1 MSWRKSV
8 AVLTALALVGC
19 YAPTLRG
26 MFEQWRTD
34 EDMSHGF
41 LVPVIVLWIVW
52 RERERWRTLPV
63 QPTWWGLV
71 LLASA
76 AAMQFV
82 AALGVGLFA
91 GSLAFLV
98 SIAGAVLCL
107 GGFNWLRALAF
118 PLALSVFMLP
128 KLALVYNQTTLPMQ
142 LLASRIAAGLLTT
155 AGIGVIREG
164 NILDV
169 GGHRV
174 EVVEACN
181 GIRYL
186 LSLGF
191 MAVVLGYVFDSKPG
205 MWVMR
210 VALLVDF
217 DGVNAAVA
225 VFITV
230 LRDGVLERLMH
241 LAQAV
246 LQDFAETDQDRQRD
260 APELEIVHQ
269 FLEVDGAADI
279 LLRVDLQVTVL
290 ADGEV
295 PLAPTRHVVEFC
307 GLRGSPTVGG
317 LANSA
322 IRKSGGG
329 GHETS
334 VSTDLVSGASEK
346 WQPWMVGCVYTN
358 IRLTRYW
365 TTATPASCDNL
376 GDDCVT

>member
-41 LVPVIVLWIVW
+41 LVPIVILWIVW
-52 RERERWRTLPV
+52 RERERWRILPT
-63 QPTWWGLV
+63 QPTWWGLA

-98 SIAGAVLCL
+98 SIAGVVLCL

-128 KLALVYNQTTLPMQ
+128 KLALVYNQTTLPLQ

-191 MAVVLGYVFDSKPG
+191 VAVVFGYLADSKS
-205 MWVMR
+205 WMR
-210 VALLVDF
+210 LALLV
-217 DGVNAAVA
+217 AAIPVA
-225 VFITV
+225 I
-230 LRDGVLERLMH
+230 
-241 LAQAV
+241 
-246 LQDFAETDQDRQRD
+246 
-260 APELEIVHQ
+260 
-269 FLEVDGAADI
+269 
-279 LLRVDLQVTVL
+279 
-290 ADGEV
+290 
-295 PLAPTRHVVEFC
+295 
-307 GLRGSPTVGG
+307 
-317 LANSA
+317 LANGVRVA
-322 IRKSGGG
+322 AAGWLPALEAGTPHLIAGWFIFVLCLA
-329 GHETS
+329 TLL
-334 VSTDLVSGASEK
+334 LVRQAFNK
-346 WQPWMVGCVYTN
+346 VYVYY
-358 IRLTRYW
+358 R
-365 TTATPASCDNL
+365 S
-376 GDDCVT
+376 

>member
-41 LVPVIVLWIVW
+41 LVPIVIFWIVW
-52 RERERWRTLPV
+52 RERARWRTLPT
-63 QPTWWGLV
+63 QPTWWGLA
-71 LLASA
+71 LLAFA

-91 GSLAFLV
+91 ASLAFLI
-98 SIAGAVLCL
+98 SIAGVVLCL
-107 GGFNWLRALAF
+107 GGFNWLRVLAF

-128 KLALVYNQTTLPMQ
+128 KLALVYNQTTLPLQ

-155 AGIGVIREG
+155 AGTGVIREG

-191 MAVVLGYVFDSKPG
+191 MAVVLGYLLDSKPG
-205 MWVMR
+205 MWVTRLALLAAAIPIAIVANGVR
-210 VALLVDF
+210 VA
-217 DGVNAAVA
+217 AAGWSPS
-225 VFITV
+225 
-230 LRDGVLERLMH
+230 L
-241 LAQAV
+241 
-246 LQDFAETDQDRQRD
+246 D
-260 APELEIVHQ
+260 A
-269 FLEVDGAADI
+269 
-279 LLRVDLQVTVL
+279 
-290 ADGEV
+290 
-295 PLAPTRHVVEFC
+295 
-307 GLRGSPTVGG
+307 GLP
-317 LANSA
+317 
-322 IRKSGGG
+322 
-329 GHETS
+329 HE
-334 VSTDLVSGASEK
+334 VSGWVIFVLSLATLILVRQGFNK
-346 WQPWMVGCVYTN
+346 VYVYC
-358 IRLTRYW
+358 R
-365 TTATPASCDNL
+365 S
-376 GDDCVT
+376 